1 MLNIV
6 NEFLILL
13 MAVIFQFLLLVK
25 RFSRRKTLVIV
36 ITGVSVVFL
45 ANVFC
50 MYTDYNFYKLLYP
63 FTVNLPCFLIFF
75 YISKYRGFRFLF
87 NLLTTVFLCY
97 LTTICGYL
105 FFISLNQNMIWLI
118 VGRALSFPLILLFV
132 LKVFRPLYMLMLD
145 NMKKG
150 WALICLIPIL
160 SSSLIYT
167 LFYYAISI
175 NHLLMIAIPICI
187 TVAFTLVVYGV
198 ICVFFRHMQEK
209 FAMEKEKQL
218 LKIQVTALQNQADA
232 VLEMN
237 EKTRILRHDARHYLH
252 NIAALLNGDKTVT
265 ARNFIDRFEE
275 MMEQSEIP
283 QYCENPTIN
292 AILVY
297 YLKNAENE
305 GIHVVTRLD
314 IPPILPIDEMELST
328 VLANAIENARHA
340 CAKMPENAKKSL
352 EVIAVS
358 KPHFVFEIANTYCGK
373 VLFDKNG
380 LPVSREIDHGI
391 GTLSI
396 DAFVKKHNAIL
407 DYQTENEVF
416 RLRLLLPQ
424 YSAK

>member
-1 MLNIV
+1 
-6 NEFLILL
+6 
-13 MAVIFQFLLLVK
+13 
-25 RFSRRKTLVIV
+25 
-36 ITGVSVVFL
+36 
-45 ANVFC
+45 
-50 MYTDYNFYKLLYP
+50 
-63 FTVNLPCFLIFF
+63 
-75 YISKYRGFRFLF
+75 
-87 NLLTTVFLCY
+87 
-97 LTTICGYL
+97 
-105 FFISLNQNMIWLI
+105 
-118 VGRALSFPLILLFV
+118 
-132 LKVFRPLYMLMLD
+132 
-145 NMKKG
+145 
-150 WALICLIPIL
+150 
-160 SSSLIYT
+160 
-167 LFYYAISI
+167 
-175 NHLLMIAIPICI
+175 
-187 TVAFTLVVYGV
+187 
-198 ICVFFRHMQEK
+198 
-209 FAMEKEKQL
+209 MEKEKQL